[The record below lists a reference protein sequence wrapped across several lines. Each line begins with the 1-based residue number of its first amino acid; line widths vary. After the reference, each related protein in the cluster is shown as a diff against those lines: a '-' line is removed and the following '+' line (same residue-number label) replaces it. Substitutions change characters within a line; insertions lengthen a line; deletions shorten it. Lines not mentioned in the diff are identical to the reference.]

1 MSKNSFQ
8 PQPNSK
14 GEFRQLD
21 EMVKSM
27 IEPSEIWI
35 KHGTSKTS
43 SRYMVLATMCKVCE
57 KEGHIMDIKRHIESI
72 HLEGISVP
80 CIQCSQAFKSRDA
93 LPCFKTSQTE
103 LMQ

>member
-43 SRYMVLATMCKVCE
+43 SSYMVLATIFKVCE
-57 KEGHIMDIKRHIESI
+57 KEGHVMDIKRHI
-72 HLEGISVP
+72 
-80 CIQCSQAFKSRDA
+80 K
-93 LPCFKTSQTE
+93 
-103 LMQ
+103 